1 MKITLGIVGLGQI
14 GASVGMALA
23 DQDQLIRRIGYDS
36 DRFVSRQASSMNA
49 VDKTTSKLEDLIV
62 DADVVLM
69 ALPTDQMREMMEQI
83 GPLMKPGAVLMD
95 TALSKELVAKWA
107 TELLPDGCS
116 YVGLT
121 PVINPTYMMNTSSG
135 VRGARAD
142 LFHNSM
148 IAISSPLHTDP
159 KAIKL
164 AGDLTRLLGA
174 SLLFA
179 DMLEVDSMMTA
190 THIVPQLIAAALLN
204 ATVDQP
210 NWRDA
215 GQMAGRA
222 YAEVSGPIQHLGMPG
237 TLAATAIQNRQNVL
251 RVLNSVIA
259 SIETM
264 RDDIAAE
271 QADTLTKRLERARKG
286 RDQWWKERHP
296 EENKRESPLY
306 EKPSVA
312 SSLFGNLLRTG
323 GRRPRPESKD

>member
-1 MKITLGIVGLGQI
+1 MKITLAIVGLGQI
-14 GASVGMALA
+14 GASIGMALA

-36 DRFVSRQASSMNA
+36 DRSVSRQASKLKA
-49 VDKTTSKLEDLIV
+49 VDKTTSNLEDLAA
-62 DADVVLM
+62 DADIVLM
-69 ALPTDQMREMMEQI
+69 ALPTDQMHTMMEQI
-83 GPLMKPGAVLMD
+83 GPLMKSGAVLMD
-95 TALSKELVAKWA
+95 TALSKEKVAHWA
-107 TELLPDGCS
+107 AELLPEGCG

-121 PVINPTYMMNTSSG
+121 PVINPAYLMSASSG
-135 VRGARAD
+135 IRSARAD
-142 LFHNSM
+142 LFQNGM

-179 DMLEVDSMMTA
+179 DMLEVDSLMAA
-190 THIVPQLIAAALLN
+190 THIVPQLMAAALLN

-222 YAEVSGPIQHLGMPG
+222 YAEVSGPIRHLGQPG
-237 TLAATAIQNRQNVL
+237 TLAATAIQNRENVL

-259 SIETM
+259 SLETL
-264 RDDIAAE
+264 RDDITAE
-271 QADTLTKRLERARKG
+271 QADTLTKRLERAREG
-286 RDQWWKERHP
+286 RDLWWHDRYPEVDRKEDPIYDR
-296 EENKRESPLY
+296 
-306 EKPSVA
+306 PSVA

-323 GRRPRPESKD
+323 GRKGGKEE